1 MTILFLRFLKRKNPF
16 KNLFLIFYIFYKYLN
31 LRSSE
36 RVATELLASLE
47 EALERSPSRLLGGL
61 NGLDR
66 GARGVEGVATEVVV
80 GHPEALERVPGRHL
94 ERSVCRCDLVLVKGS
109 VGGVND
115 DCVGRRHDDCY
126 LFGTFVCQNLVF
138 MLISPPGS
146 NDERSEISRGQMTII
161 IQRF

>member
-1 MTILFLRFLKRKNPF
+1 MAAK
-16 KNLFLIFYIFYKYLN
+16 
-31 LRSSE
+31 
-36 RVATELLASLE
+36 LLPGLE

-66 GARGVEGVATEVVV
+66 GARGVKGIATEVVV

-94 ERSVCRCDLVLVKGS
+94 ERSVLRGDLVLVKGG

-115 DCVGRRHDDCY
+115 DCVGRGHDDCY
-126 LFGTFVCQNLVF
+126 LFGTFVCEILVF

-146 NDERSEISRGQMTII
+146 NDERSEISRGQTTII
-161 IQRF
+161 FWHF